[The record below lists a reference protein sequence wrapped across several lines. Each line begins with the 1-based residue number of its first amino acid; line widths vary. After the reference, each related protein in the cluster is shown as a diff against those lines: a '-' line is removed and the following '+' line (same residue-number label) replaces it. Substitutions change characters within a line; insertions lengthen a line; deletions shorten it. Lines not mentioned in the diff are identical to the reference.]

1 MKSVPITDA
10 RASFGMLVNR
20 AGLRGERI
28 LLTRNGK
35 PIAAIVP
42 FEDAEFM
49 QKREDEI
56 DIREADRIM
65 SRGGKATPLAQV
77 EAKRHVPDRG
87 NRRGRKAARRTA

>member
-10 RASFGMLVNR
+10 RTSFGMLVNR

-65 SRGGKATPLAQV
+65 GRGGKTTPLAQV

-87 NRRGRKAARRTA
+87 NGRGQKTTRRTA